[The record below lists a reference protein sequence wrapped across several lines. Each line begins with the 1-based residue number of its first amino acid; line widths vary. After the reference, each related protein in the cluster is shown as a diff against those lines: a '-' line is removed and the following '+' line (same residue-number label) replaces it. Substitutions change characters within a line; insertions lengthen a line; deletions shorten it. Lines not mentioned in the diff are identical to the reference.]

1 MVIKDWPPTM
11 LSPVYSARRKWEKRE
26 RAERTRPTRATHLS
40 FDLKTIF
47 PIQRKAEI
55 KGETP
60 PKGRKT
66 RKRKQKRLVT
76 VSSYT
81 AIFLLQLAFGWKKG
95 VKKTKSP
102 VT

>member
-1 MVIKDWPPTM
+1 MFSNLGLQKKMVIKDWPPTM

-55 KGETP
+55 KGEN
-60 PKGRKT
+60 PK
-66 RKRKQKRLVT
+66 KRGKQGKGSKR
-76 VSSYT
+76 
-81 AIFLLQLAFGWKKG
+81 G
-95 VKKTKSP
+95 
-102 VT
+102 